1 MSEALVLYEILG
13 DVAVLRLNAP
23 GTLNACSDA
32 MCALL
37 IEKLSLAQKQARAI
51 VLTGVGRGFCSG
63 ADLGVSAAN
72 TPAAER
78 DAGGRLERLFNPL
91 LTLIRELTIPLVTA
105 VNGPAAGAG
114 CSIGLAGDLVI
125 AAESAYFLQAFSRI
139 GLIPDA
145 GSAYLLAK
153 SAGRV
158 RAMEAMLLAEKI
170 SASQALSWGLIN
182 RVTPDGEAFDVALEL
197 ATRLASGPT
206 FALGLVR
213 RLCWF
218 ALEERFQDQMALE
231 RQLQRLAG
239 QNPDFEEGV
248 AAFMEKR
255 PTCFSGASNPVES

>member
-1 MSEALVLYEILG
+1 
-13 DVAVLRLNAP
+13 
-23 GTLNACSDA
+23 
-32 MCALL
+32 
-37 IEKLSLAQKQARAI
+37 
-51 VLTGVGRGFCSG
+51 
-63 ADLGVSAAN
+63 
-72 TPAAER
+72 
-78 DAGGRLERLFNPL
+78 
-91 LTLIRELTIPLVTA
+91 
-105 VNGPAAGAG
+105 
-114 CSIGLAGDLVI
+114 
-125 AAESAYFLQAFSRI
+125 
-139 GLIPDA
+139 
-145 GSAYLLAK
+145 
-153 SAGRV
+153 
-158 RAMEAMLLAEKI
+158 MEAMLLAEKI

-197 ATRLASGPT
+197 ATHLASGPT